1 MGSVRISSLARQ
13 AIGKLL
19 INRRLS
25 VFCLVC
31 SVVSRVQHCVYNLV
45 KEHSSRLTRLIFRDV
60 AFNDDNVVYPE
71 LAA

>member
-1 MGSVRISSLARQ
+1 MKGWIKKHTKHTLFRVFECWDYEVR
-13 AIGKLL
+13 
-19 INRRLS
+19 
-25 VFCLVC
+25 
-31 SVVSRVQHCVYNLV
+31 HCVYNLV